1 LNSGKLSEGRLIF
14 SGFDAIRYP
23 YPMNKKEY
31 IKLWLEKADGE
42 AANGTGENGEFS
54 KPKPFK
60 VRKFSLGEEV
70 HVDRDELY
78 SDSTSLA

>member
-1 LNSGKLSEGRLIF
+1 MIDNNTVRQIKQSSIAERFQIMEIIF
-14 SGFDAIRYP
+14 QSLKNDF
-23 YPMNKKEY
+23 KKAQGN
-31 IKLWLEKADGE
+31 ADE
-42 AANGTGENGEFS
+42 SS

-78 SDSTSLA
+78 SDRV